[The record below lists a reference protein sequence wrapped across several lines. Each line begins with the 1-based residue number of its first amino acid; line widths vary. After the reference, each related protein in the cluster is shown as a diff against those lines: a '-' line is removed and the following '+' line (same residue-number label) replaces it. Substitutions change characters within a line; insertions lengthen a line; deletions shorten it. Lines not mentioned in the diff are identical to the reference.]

1 MQPINAGELLD
12 LLLQLLRSLSLSLSL
27 GGTLWP
33 LAAGHSS
40 QVWQFNPHQNP
51 KHKRSSEMRRL
62 RASICCMRGKSDSKT
77 SDSPVTTNT

>member
-1 MQPINAGELLD
+1 MPRNQSMRANCWICCCNCCG
-12 LLLQLLRSLSLSLSL
+12 LSLSL

-62 RASICCMRGKSDSKT
+62 RARICCMRGKSDSKT